1 MYNYKIK
8 IIIVGDADVGKSCI
22 ATRFQYNKFDP
33 NYEITIGVEFFS
45 KIIEIDNNKIKIQIW
60 DTAGQET
67 FNSLVKSYFRN
78 INGCLLTFDLTD
90 RESFTNI
97 ENWLNKVETES
108 NTDVTYILVGNKS
121 DKIEKRSILYE
132 EAVAFSKRYKIDYIE
147 TSALNA
153 RNIYNLFYLIT
164 QTILEKNNI
173 NMQLNRIN
181 LKKYYDDDYNDDSC
195 CYYL

>member
-8 IIIVGDADVGKSCI
+8 IIIVGDANVGKSCI
-22 ATRFQYNKFDP
+22 ATRFQYNKFDSS
-33 NYEITIGVEFFS
+33 YEITIGVEFFS

-97 ENWLNKVETES
+97 ENWLNKVVTES

-132 EAVAFSKRYKIDYIE
+132 EAVAFSKRYKMDYIE

-164 QTILEKNNI
+164 QTILEKYNTYK
-173 NMQLNRIN
+173 QFNRIN
-181 LKKYYDDDYNDDSC
+181 FRKNFDDEDDNNNC
-195 CYYL
+195 CYYF